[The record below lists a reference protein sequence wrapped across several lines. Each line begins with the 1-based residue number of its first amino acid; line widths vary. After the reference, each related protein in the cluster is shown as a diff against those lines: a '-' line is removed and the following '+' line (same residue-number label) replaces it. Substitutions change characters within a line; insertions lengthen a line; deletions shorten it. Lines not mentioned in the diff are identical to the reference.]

1 MRCDLLLAGPPRLLA
16 RVARSLERAP
26 APSTM
31 LVNNIR
37 PGRSPPVEGREVH
50 DGEKRMSCHCFLT
63 NCLLFL
69 VFSWGFHQKQNK
81 CNTPLL
87 FFCFFCFGAPARRL
101 PCTPAPRRPLNC
113 VTMGV
118 GKDHITSKKCPRN
131 IPILASTL

>member
-50 DGEKRMSCHCFLT
+50 DGEKRMPCHCFF
-63 NCLLFL
+63 NELFAFL
-69 VFSWGFHQKQNK
+69 SF
-81 CNTPLL
+81 
-87 FFCFFCFGAPARRL
+87 
-101 PCTPAPRRPLNC
+101 
-113 VTMGV
+113 
-118 GKDHITSKKCPRN
+118 
-131 IPILASTL
+131 